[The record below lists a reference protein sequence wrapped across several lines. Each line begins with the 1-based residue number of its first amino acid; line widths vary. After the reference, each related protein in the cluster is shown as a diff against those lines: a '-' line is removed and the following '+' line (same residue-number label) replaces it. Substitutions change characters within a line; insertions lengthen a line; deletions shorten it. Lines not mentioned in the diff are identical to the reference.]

1 MSENNSSSFPHV
13 FGWGVAGIIVLA
25 IIGGLMMTG
34 SPMKARDLK
43 IDAKRLNNMQD
54 IARVISC
61 YADNND
67 GVLPGRLDEIKR
79 SIDGGLRNDPKLR
92 RCQNLK
98 WKTDPVL
105 DVDFEYKK
113 LGEKS
118 FELCGVFERKQDPKL
133 TKNKSIYGT
142 NQNIIL
148 DTTALRPNA
157 GRHCYTAKNW
167 N

>member
-1 MSENNSSSFPHV
+1 MSKNNSAV
-13 FGWGVAGIIVLA
+13 FNKILGWCVSAVIIFA
-25 IIGGLMMTG
+25 IIGGLMMVG

-61 YADNND
+61 YADKD
-67 GVLPGRLDEIKR
+67 EGGLPSSLDEIKD
-79 SIDGGLRNDPKLR
+79 SIDGGLRHDPKLR

>member
-61 YADNND
+61 YADN
-67 GVLPGRLDEIKR
+67 LSLIH
-79 SIDGGLRNDPKLR
+79 I
-92 RCQNLK
+92 
-98 WKTDPVL
+98 
-105 DVDFEYKK
+105 
-113 LGEKS
+113 
-118 FELCGVFERKQDPKL
+118 
-133 TKNKSIYGT
+133 
-142 NQNIIL
+142 
-148 DTTALRPNA
+148 
-157 GRHCYTAKNW
+157 
-167 N
+167 

>member
-98 WKTDPVL
+98 WKKDPIS
-105 DVDFEYKK
+105 DVDCEYNP

-118 FELCGVFERKQDPKL
+118 FELCGVFERKQDPRL
-133 TKNKSIYGT
+133 AQNKPIYGS
-142 NQNIIL
+142 NNRAVL
-148 DTTALRPNA
+148 NTTPLRTRA
-157 GRHCYTAKNW
+157 GRFCYTAKDW
-167 N
+167 R